1 MIEIVSKGQSC
12 RDHRE
17 STFFK
22 LCWAV
27 LATVF
32 VTLLTPKCCWITC
45 LCVIID
51 LQFQKFKCMIATC
64 LSL

>member
-17 STFFK
+17 STFFR

-27 LATVF
+27 LATIF
-32 VTLLTPKCCWITC
+32 VTLLTPKCGWITC
-45 LCVIID
+45 LW
-51 LQFQKFKCMIATC
+51 M